1 MRSSWTSHLND
12 LASLGLDCSEIE
24 VDEISEWVISIDE
37 YKMQNQFSRT
47 QLLFGKPAIETLM
60 GSRVAV
66 FGVGGVG
73 GYVVEV
79 LARSGVG
86 ALDLVDDDKVCMTN
100 INRQIYALLSTVGQ
114 YKVDV
119 AEKRIMDIN
128 PRCIVRKYQ
137 TFYLPETASQFDFTQ
152 YDYVVDC
159 IDTVT
164 AKLDIIKRCHE
175 LNVPV
180 ISCMG
185 AANKL
190 DPTAFRVA
198 DIYKTRMDP
207 LARVMRHELKKLGI
221 PKLKCIYSEEEA
233 MRPIDDDTISCRF
246 HCICPDK
253 NMRKCTE
260 RRDIPASNAFV
271 PAAAG
276 LIVGGEVVK
285 DLIDRYQTM
294 RIDPKDAPN
303 NPNAIHAHERAMDM
317 LEQYKKQSGKNV
329 GCVLSEDINLKD
341 MLRNS

>member
-1 MRSSWTSHLND
+1 
-12 LASLGLDCSEIE
+12 
-24 VDEISEWVISIDE
+24 
-37 YKMQNQFSRT
+37 MQNQFSRT
-47 QLLFGKPAIETLM
+47 QLLFGKPALDTLI

-86 ALDLVDDDKVCMTN
+86 ALDIVDDDKICMTN
-100 INRQIYALLSTVGQ
+100 INRQIHALLSTVGQ

-119 AEKRIMDIN
+119 AQRRILDIN
-128 PRCIVRKYQ
+128 PRCIVRKYP
-137 TFYLPETASQFDFTQ
+137 TFYLPQNAADFDFDA

-164 AKLDIIKRCHE
+164 AKLDIVRRCHE
-175 LNVPV
+175 SGIPV
-180 ISCMG
+180 ISSMG

-198 DIYKTRMDP
+198 DVFQTKMDS
-207 LARVMRHELKKLGI
+207 LARVMRRELKKLGI
-221 PKLKCIYSEEEA
+221 PRLKCVYSEEPA
-233 MRPIDDDTISCRF
+233 LRPLEDETISCRF

-276 LIVGGEVVK
+276 LIIGGEVVK
-285 DLIDRYQTM
+285 DLIQKHGTM
-294 RIDPKDAPN
+294 RITPEDAPH
-303 NPNAIHAHERAMDM
+303 NPLAIQARERADRMR
-317 LEQYKKQSGKNV
+317 EQWKA
-329 GCVLSEDINLKD
+329 LSKSEMSDTPIQ
-341 MLRNS
+341 LRDLLDRK